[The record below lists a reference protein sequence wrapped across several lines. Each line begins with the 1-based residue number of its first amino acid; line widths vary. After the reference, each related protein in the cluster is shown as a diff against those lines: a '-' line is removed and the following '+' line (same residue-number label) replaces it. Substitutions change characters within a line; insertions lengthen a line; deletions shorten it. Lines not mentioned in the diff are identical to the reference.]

1 MKEQSAPTI
10 TGYSP
15 TYSGKGWAKSMEEA
29 QGLSGV
35 TVTNDLVA
43 EVVAQQLE
51 SMLSVGNYDGVK
63 LLLAPVQPVDV
74 AEAVG
79 CLPRTLQALA
89 FRLLGK
95 DEAIEVYEY
104 LEPAIQQSLLERLR
118 SSEVLELVEEM
129 SPDDRV
135 RLLDELPAKVVRRLL
150 VELSPA
156 ERRVTA
162 QLLGYAPETA
172 GRLMTTEYI
181 DLKEFHSAAQALT
194 IVRRRARETE
204 TIYSLYVTDGQRHLS
219 GILSLR
225 DLVTADP
232 TDCIGDVM
240 TREVVSVGTDT
251 DQEEVA
257 RAIQRYDF
265 LAVPVVDR
273 ERRLV
278 GIVTVDDVIDV
289 IEQEATRDLYAAGAV
304 EAGDEDDYFQSN
316 LFTVA
321 RRRVVW
327 LSVLVVASFFTSQ
340 VIALNEQVLKEVVL
354 LAAFIPLLAGTGGN
368 VGAQSSTVVIRGLST
383 KSISSLG
390 PFQAVVRET
399 ASGALLGLL
408 MMLLVVPF
416 AWWRGESPLVGISV
430 GISLLAITT
439 LAATA
444 GAAFPLLFDRMGLD
458 PALMSTPFITTCTDV
473 VGTLIYLK
481 TAEWLLLN
489 APQLLTA
496 TGISTHLLAAL
507 AF

>member
-1 MKEQSAPTI
+1 
-10 TGYSP
+10 
-15 TYSGKGWAKSMEEA
+15 MEEA
-29 QGLSGV
+29 HGSSGV
-35 TVTNDLVA
+35 SVTNDLVA

-74 AEAVG
+74 AEAIG

-104 LEPAIQQSLLERLR
+104 LEPTIQQSLLERLR

-135 RLLDELPAKVVRRLL
+135 RLLDELPAKLVRRLL

-204 TIYSLYVTDGQRHLS
+204 TIYSLYVTDGQRHLT

-232 TDCIGDVM
+232 SDCIGDVM

-327 LSVLVVASFFTSQ
+327 LSVLVVANGFTTQ
-340 VIALNEQVLKEVVL
+340 VIAMNDAVLREVVM
-354 LAAFIPLLAGTGGN
+354 LAAFIPLLIGTGGN

-383 KSISSLG
+383 QRIQPLG
-390 PFQAVVRET
+390 PWRAVVRE
-399 ASGALLGLL
+399 ALAGALLGLL
-408 MMLLVVPF
+408 MLVVVVPF
-416 AWWRGESPLVGISV
+416 AWWRGDGPLVGMAV

-444 GAAFPLLFDRMGLD
+444 GAALPLLFNRMGLD
-458 PALMSTPFITTCTDV
+458 PALMSAPFITTATDV
-473 VGTLIYLK
+473 AGVFIYLK
-481 TAEWLLLN
+481 TAQWLLLH
-489 APQLLTA
+489 APQLLET
-496 TGISTHLLAAL
+496 TSISTHLLASF
-507 AF
+507 AFRGLLYVS